1 MASSYAQLIRL
12 IVPAAKAKASPA
24 IGQALGAAGI
34 NMMNF
39 CKSFNDAT
47 KHYVDDLPMR
57 CSLYVQSDQSFTFV
71 SKAPRTSF
79 YIKAAACVEKGAN
92 KPGSEIVGAVHVKQ
106 IYEIAK
112 IRQLDDA
119 YMKEM
124 PLESICKSIAAQ
136 CRGMGV
142 DIVTDREDVLAA
154 KEDKRL
160 AHLAELAS
168 RSTTQADR
176 KQKKKKRKR
185 K

>member
-1 MASSYAQLIRL
+1 VHEEEVLRESAHVVHEEEVLRESAHVVHARGG
-12 IVPAAKAKASPA
+12 V
-24 IGQALGAAGI
+24 GA
-34 NMMNF
+34 
-39 CKSFNDAT
+39 ND
-47 KHYVDDLPMR
+47 HVDDLPMR

-136 CRGMGV
+136 CRGTV
-142 DIVTDREDVLAA
+142 
-154 KEDKRL
+154 
-160 AHLAELAS
+160 
-168 RSTTQADR
+168 
-176 KQKKKKRKR
+176 
-185 K
+185 

>member
-1 MASSYAQLIRL
+1 VHEEEVLRESAHVVHARGGVGANDHGILLR
-12 IVPAAKAKASPA
+12 AADSADRPRC
-24 IGQALGAAGI
+24 Q
-34 NMMNF
+34 
-39 CKSFNDAT
+39 
-47 KHYVDDLPMR
+47 VDDLPMR